1 MREISEGIHDK
12 LNKGSVNLTND
23 EFYLDPQ
30 VIDIHVELLEKSTA
44 GDYLTF
50 MQKINNNEFFDN
62 KTLDTIKLLFDQVD
76 KVSNYS
82 SANFIHV
89 GAKGGSANYP
99 GMINTALAV
108 AGYAEMNDNIK
119 TSYAIIFNNM
129 NTDTFAE
136 RLQDYNLFI
145 LALET
150 SEFYVLE
157 FIKRMGA
164 KS

>member
-1 MREISEGIHDK
+1 MREIAESIHEK
-12 LNKGSVNLTND
+12 LNKGNLNLTND

-62 KTLDTIKLLFDQVD
+62 QTLDTIKMLFDQVD

-82 SANFIHV
+82 AANFVHI
-89 GAKGGSANYP
+89 GAKGGSANSP
-99 GMINTALAV
+99 GMTNTALAV

-119 TSYAIIFNNM
+119 ISYAIIFNNM
-129 NTDTFAE
+129 DTTTFA
-136 RLQDYNLFI
+136 
-145 LALET
+145 
-150 SEFYVLE
+150 
-157 FIKRMGA
+157 
-164 KS
+164 